1 MQAGLGL
8 TVVSKLSRR
17 VVVWQVAARSDRSHH
32 DLVHPYDPIRDAVAA
47 HDSSDATTYGRLMK
61 AFVGLEA
68 TGEALTVLGAGGV
81 AAFSSGR
88 ELRRRAAPALGA
100 AAYAVTRARETRTL
114 YLVYWRH
121 VGIAGGGF
129 VESYAEIVTAAGGT
143 IAVGHQIIAAV
154 RSLLGR
160 RRGRRSRDGRLDRGY
175 L

>member
-17 VVVWQVAARSDRSHH
+17 VVVWQDAARSDRSHH
-32 DLVHPYDPIRDAVAA
+32 DLVHAYDPIRDAVAP
-47 HDSSDATTYGRLMK
+47 HDSSDATTYGLMK
-61 AFVGLEA
+61 AFVGFEA

-143 IAVGHQIIAAV
+143 MVV
-154 RSLLGR
+154 P
-160 RRGRRSRDGRLDRGY
+160 RGVV
-175 L
+175 